1 MRTQWDEK
9 VAKALKKKNQETEY
23 AAMSEDK
30 GRHSWSAAHPAYM
43 GTSLA
48 RIRDGEEVIPMDKEI
63 LKQYIDACELVKEAK
78 EDIRKLKK
86 NRKRIEQDR
95 VTGSAHE
102 FPYTKK
108 SYHIEGLAYPIVKD
122 PDELDRRE
130 EILKTRIQNAER
142 IKREVDAWMLTIP
155 QRMQRIIRYRIFE
168 ELPWGEV
175 AIKMGRRATA
185 DSVKKEYQ
193 RFMDEK

>member
-1 MRTQWDEK
+1 
-9 VAKALKKKNQETEY
+9 
-23 AAMSEDK
+23 
-30 GRHSWSAAHPAYM
+30 
-43 GTSLA
+43 
-48 RIRDGEEVIPMDKEI
+48 MDKEI

-108 SYHIEGLAYPIVKD
+108 SYHIEGLAYPVVKD
-122 PDELDRRE
+122 QLDRRE
-130 EILKTRIQNAER
+130 EILRTRIQNAER
-142 IKREVDAWMLTIP
+142 IKREVDAWMNTIP

-185 DSVKKEYQ
+185 DSVRKEYEN
-193 RFMDEK
+193 FMKAT

>member
-1 MRTQWDEK
+1 
-9 VAKALKKKNQETEY
+9 
-23 AAMSEDK
+23 
-30 GRHSWSAAHPAYM
+30 
-43 GTSLA
+43 
-48 RIRDGEEVIPMDKEI
+48 MDKEI

-78 EDIRKLKK
+78 ADILRLKK
-86 NRKRIEQDR
+86 NRKKIVQDR

-108 SYHIEGLAYPIVKD
+108 SYHIEGLAYPVVKD
-122 PDELDRRE
+122 PDELNRRE
-130 EILKTRIQNAER
+130 EILKTRIQNTER

-168 ELPWGEV
+168 ELPWREV

-185 DSVKKEYQ
+185 DSVRKEYEN
-193 RFMDEK
+193 FMKAA

>member
-1 MRTQWDEK
+1 
-9 VAKALKKKNQETEY
+9 
-23 AAMSEDK
+23 
-30 GRHSWSAAHPAYM
+30 
-43 GTSLA
+43 
-48 RIRDGEEVIPMDKEI
+48 MDKEI
-63 LKQYIDACELVKEAK
+63 LKQYIDACEQVKEAK
-78 EDIRKLKK
+78 VDILRLKK
-86 NRKRIEQDR
+86 NRKKIVQDR
-95 VTGSAHE
+95 VSGSAHE
-102 FPYTKK
+102 FPYTAK
-108 SYHIEGLAYPIVKD
+108 SFHIEGLSYPVVKD

-130 EILKTRIQNAER
+130 AILQERLQKAEE
-142 IKREVDAWMLTIP
+142 IKRRVEAWMLTIP

>member
-1 MRTQWDEK
+1 MRIRADIAGRQRTQRTWGQ
-9 VAKALKKKNQETEY
+9 AF
-23 AAMSEDK
+23 
-30 GRHSWSAAHPAYM
+30 
-43 GTSLA
+43 A